1 MECQNQ
7 IRFRTQRTGGLPTA
21 PRGVGVYCHRI
32 KYLAF
37 ARLACMPVVPI
48 RRVWVENHQYINV
61 TDLSVNLKDVA
72 DTYFQQGNL
81 EAMGAVNW
89 IRELLDFA
97 QIVDGCQEE
106 E

>member
-1 MECQNQ
+1 M
-7 IRFRTQRTGGLPTA
+7 
-21 PRGVGVYCHRI
+21 YCHLI

-37 ARLACMPVVPI
+37 ARLTGMPVVPI

-61 TDLSVNLKDVA
+61 TDLSANLKDVA
-72 DTYFQQGNL
+72 DTYFQEGNL